1 MGHYQFGSYSQI
13 VHTIQGTNAAV
24 PLRRSLVFVR
34 GSVWPHYARAFTFNP
49 PTFDRQ
55 GTSTIYVRDLGPDS
69 NERLRAY
76 YADRPVWVLGGSEG
90 MFEELR
96 VIAGPLPPQ
105 SAAAQE
111 GSR

>member
-1 MGHYQFGSYSQI
+1 
-13 VHTIQGTNAAV
+13 
-24 PLRRSLVFVR
+24 VR
-34 GSVWPHYARAFTFNP
+34 GSVWPHYAHALTFNP
-49 PTFDRQ
+49 PTFDRE

-76 YADRPVWVLGGSEG
+76 YADRPVWVLGGSDG
-90 MFEELR
+90 MFEELK

-105 SAAAQE
+105 SPAAQE